1 MAKPKPLVVIPTYM
15 REEAD
20 IGVTHTAIQSV
31 RKTAGESVDILAV
44 DDASPME
51 GATDELYKR
60 SNQTGAVPKLE
71 VHCKY
76 ENTGFSHTV
85 NVGLKQALQ
94 EGRDAVLLN
103 ADMEIN
109 TPGWVRHFRATQGQ
123 PGKQAG
129 VVGALLMYPNG
140 LIQHAGIYFSL
151 LTRTFDHLYKYGP
164 GNLPDA
170 LKPRI
175 CPVTGAFQYIRHST
189 LEKVGLYDENFKM
202 GWEDVDY
209 CIRVFLAGE
218 QCVYNP
224 SVRGFH
230 HEMLF
235 RGKPS
240 EKIRDWQNKSFMY
253 LCMKYAEQSFAE
265 WVPQI

>member
-15 REEAD
+15 READ
-20 IGVTHTAIQSV
+20 DITVTLAAIDSV
-31 RKTAGESVDILAV
+31 RKTAGESVEILAV
-44 DDASPME
+44 DDGSPLK
-51 GATDELYKR
+51 GATEQLHQRANK
-60 SNQTGAVPKLE
+60 GATLPKLE
-71 VHCKY
+71 VHVKD
-76 ENTGFSHTV
+76 ENTGFSKTV
-85 NVGLKQALQ
+85 NVGLQRALD

-109 TPGWVRHFRATQGQ
+109 TPGWVRQLPRDPGPPGQ
-123 PGKQAG
+123 QAA
-129 VVGALLMYPNG
+129 VVGALLMFPNG

-175 CPVTGAFQYIRHST
+175 CPVTGAFQFIRHST
-189 LEKVGLYDENFKM
+189 LEKVGLYDENFLM

-224 SVRGFH
+224 NVRGFH

-240 EKIRDWQNKSFMY
+240 EKVKSGRTR
-253 LCMKYAEQSFAE
+253 ASSTSA
-265 WVPQI
+265 